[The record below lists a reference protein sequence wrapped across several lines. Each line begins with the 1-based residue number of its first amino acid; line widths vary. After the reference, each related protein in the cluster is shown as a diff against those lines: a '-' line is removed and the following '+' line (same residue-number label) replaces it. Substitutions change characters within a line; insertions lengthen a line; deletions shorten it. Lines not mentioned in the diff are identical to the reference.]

1 MLDLAMDIPM
11 LLDTTTLARGLLMPS
26 PRPRL
31 MLILLFFMDPIMA
44 DMVWVMPDMLDLAMD
59 IHMLLDIM
67 DTTLARGLLML
78 SPRPRLMLIRLFFMD
93 PIMADMVW
101 VMLDM
106 LDLAMDIPMLLDTMD
121 TTLARG
127 LLMLSLRL
135 RLMLIPLFFMVPM
148 DMADMAWVMPDMLDM
163 AMLPLTLM
171 AMLATH
177 MPGEN
182 KLLTR

>member
-1 MLDLAMDIPM
+1 MPDLAMDIPM
-11 LLDTTTLARGLLMPS
+11 PLDT
-26 PRPRL
+26 
-31 MLILLFFMDPIMA
+31 
-44 DMVWVMPDMLDLAMD
+44 
-59 IHMLLDIM
+59 
-67 DTTLARGLLML
+67 TTLARGLLML
-78 SPRPRLMLIRLFFMD
+78 SPRPRLMLIPLFFMD
-93 PIMADMVW
+93 LIMADMVW
-101 VMLDM
+101 VMPDM

-127 LLMLSLRL
+127 LLMLSPRP
-135 RLMLIPLFFMVPM
+135 RLMLILLFSMVPM
-148 DMADMAWVMPDMLDM
+148 DMADMALVIADM